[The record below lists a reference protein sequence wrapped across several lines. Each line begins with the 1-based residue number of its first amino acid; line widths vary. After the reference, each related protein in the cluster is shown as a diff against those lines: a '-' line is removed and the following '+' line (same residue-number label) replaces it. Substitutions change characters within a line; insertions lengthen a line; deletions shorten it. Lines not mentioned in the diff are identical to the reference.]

1 MSETIKQTRLD
12 NGLTI
17 LSEHVPYVRSLSAG
31 ILVKTGSRYESI
43 EEAGITHFLEHMLF
57 KGTATRNSF
66 KLANDIESRGG
77 MINAGTSHEYTIYY
91 VRGLDNEL
99 STILDVLSDM
109 IINPI
114 FPAEELEKEKKV
126 VIEEIKMYNDSPDD
140 FVYEQ
145 FISQIFDK
153 HPLGRPILG
162 YEETINEYSREK
174 LYAYMS
180 KFYSPNN
187 MIVSVA
193 GNVNHDEIVDLIQK
207 QFGHLKAVDEFQ
219 KTDEI
224 PAFTKDRVVLRKEI
238 EQTHLVIGRR
248 ALSSNSDDR
257 FKFLLMNMIL
267 GVGFSSRLY
276 QNIREKYGYCY
287 SINTINQSFYDTG
300 SFAVAAGTDEEYVD
314 HLRELIFAEFK
325 KMAETPVSFEELDSA
340 KAKLNGMLL
349 MGQESLNNRM
359 NRMAKSEMYYGRYI
373 SLDEIEQNINKV
385 TEEDIQSFCQD
396 FLNPDFYSETVL
408 LPSENE

>member
-31 ILVKTGSRYESI
+31 ILVKTGSRYEIS

-91 VRGLDNEL
+91 VRGLDKEL
-99 STILDVLSDM
+99 STVLDVLSDM

-114 FPAEELEKEKKV
+114 FPADELEKEKKV

-193 GNVNHDEIVDLIQK
+193 GNVNHEEIVDLIQK
-207 QFGHLKAVDEFQ
+207 QFGHLKAVADFP

>member
-1 MSETIKQTRLD
+1 MLETIQQTRLD

-17 LSEHVPYVRSLSAG
+17 LSEYVPYVRSLSAG
-31 ILVKTGSRYESI
+31 ILVKTGSRYESDDQ
-43 EEAGITHFLEHMLF
+43 AGITHFLEHMLF

-77 MINAGTSHEYTIYY
+77 MINAATSNEYTSYY
-91 VRGLDNEL
+91 VRGLDKEVN
-99 STILDVLSDM
+99 TILDVLGDL
-109 IINPI
+109 ILNPI

-126 VIEEIKMYNDSPDD
+126 VIEEIKMYNDSPED
-140 FVYEQ
+140 FVFEQ
-145 FISQIFDK
+145 FISQIFK
-153 HPLGRPILG
+153 NHALGRPILG
-162 YEETINEYSREK
+162 FEETINMYSREK
-174 LYAYMS
+174 LYDYMRR
-180 KFYSPNN
+180 FYTPNN

-193 GNVNHDEIVDLIQK
+193 GNVNHDQIVESINK
-207 QFGHLKAVDEFQ
+207 QFGSLQSNADFA

-224 PAFTKDRVVLRKEI
+224 PSFTKDKVELRKEI

-248 ALSSNSDDR
+248 GLSSTSEER
-257 FKFLLMNMIL
+257 FKFLLMNMIF

-287 SINTINQSFYDTG
+287 SISPINQSFYDTG
-300 SFAVAAGTDEEYVD
+300 FFAVAAGTDEDYVD
-314 HLRELIFAEFK
+314 HLRELIFTEFK
-325 KMAETPVSFEELDSA
+325 KMSDSPVLFDELDSA
-340 KAKLNGMLL
+340 KAKLNGLLL

-359 NRMAKSEMYYGRYI
+359 NRMAKSEMYYSRYI
-373 SLDEIEQNINKV
+373 SLDEIEKNITQVSEN
-385 TEEDIQSFCQD
+385 DIQEFCQD

>member
-1 MSETIKQTRLD
+1 MSESIKQTRLD

-17 LSEHVPYVRSLSAG
+17 LTEQVPYVRSLSAG
-31 ILVKTGSRYESI
+31 ILVKTGSRYESSD
-43 EEAGITHFLEHMLF
+43 EAGITHFLEHMLF
-57 KGTATRNSF
+57 KGTANRNSF
-66 KLANDIESRGG
+66 KLANDIESRSG

-91 VRGLDNEL
+91 VRGLDKEL
-99 STILDVLSDM
+99 ATVLEVLSDM

-114 FPAEELEKEKKV
+114 FPADELEKEKKV

-162 YEETINEYSREK
+162 YEETITEYSREK

-193 GNVNHDEIVDLIQK
+193 GNVNHEEIVEIIKK
-207 QFGHLKAVDEFQ
+207 QFGHLKAVADFP

-224 PAFTKDRVVLRKEI
+224 PVFTKDRVVLRKEI

-385 TEEDIQSFCQD
+385 TEDDIQSFCQD

>member
-219 KTDEI
+219 KTAEI

>member
-145 FISQIFDK
+145 LISQIFDK